1 MTAFD
6 ALKVIPF
13 RHFLFARFS
22 LIFSV
27 QMQNLILSWLVYD
40 ITKDPLSLGLIGIAE
55 VIPFLVVVLFA
66 GNMADQYSRKK
77 MVIYA
82 TLLIVCAS
90 LILLFLAIN
99 QSSLKP
105 SILLSG
111 YFSVVIV
118 IGLARGFF
126 GPASQAMVPN

>member
-1 MTAFD
+1 
-6 ALKVIPF
+6 
-13 RHFLFARFS
+13 
-22 LIFSV
+22 
-27 QMQNLILSWLVYD
+27 MQNLILSWLVYD

-126 GPASQAMVPN
+126 GPASQA